1 LSKLE
6 LDAQKGDRLT
16 DYDPTAPNAR
26 RYPRVI
32 DEEEISGVPF
42 LEFNDGIGTR
52 IFLSRERDDARY
64 FRQGYCYQE
73 PGHGDYHWDQNNF
86 DETHYVLEGR
96 IRLRVEDAAGRQIVL
111 EAVEGEHIYLP
122 GGFKYTIE
130 DTGVKTRF
138 FWTSGP
144 SPRPGLV
151 EAKDYSN
158 QLKDLRS
165 A

>member
-1 LSKLE
+1 L
-6 LDAQKGDRLT
+6 A
-16 DYDPTAPNAR
+16 DYDPAAANAR

-32 DEEEISGVPF
+32 TESDIDEVPF
-42 LEFNDGIGTR
+42 LEFNNGIGTR

-64 FRQGYCYQE
+64 FRQGYCYGE
-73 PGHGDYHWDQNNF
+73 PGHGDYHWDQANF
-86 DETHYVLEGR
+86 DETHFVLKGR
-96 IRLRVEDAAGRQIVL
+96 IRLKVEDATGRTVTY
-111 EAVEGEHIYLP
+111 EASEGEHIYLP
-122 GGFKYTIE
+122 GGFKYTLE
-130 DTGVKTRF
+130 DTGVDWAF

-158 QLKDLRS
+158 QLRDLRS

>member
-1 LSKLE
+1 MP
-6 LDAQKGDRLT
+6 

-32 DEEEISGVPF
+32 TMEEIETMPR
-42 LEFNDGIGTR
+42 LEFNTGINTA

-64 FRQGYCYQE
+64 FRQGVCWME
-73 PGHGDYHWDQNNF
+73 PDHGPYHWDQTNF
-86 DETHYVLEGR
+86 DETHYCLFGQ
-96 IRLRVEDAAGRQIVL
+96 IALRVKDGAGREVVL
-111 EAVEGEHIYLP
+111 EAKQGEHIYLP
-122 GGFKYTIE
+122 GGYEYTVE
-130 DTGVKTRF
+130 ATGVKSAF

-158 QLKDLRS
+158 QLTSLRG